1 MAQRKNA
8 KRDNAMNQP
17 QDAIAML
24 RADHQRVR
32 DLFQEYEAATEQQ
45 AKRDIAEE
53 AFVELETH
61 AQLEEQIFYPT
72 VNEETEE
79 GPELVKEA
87 LEEHQTVKQRI
98 HALRDTRDFQEFDA
112 QFAALVRDVAHHVEE
127 EEAEMLPLAE
137 VELEGELDQ
146 LTEEMQAL
154 KQEIMA
160 SS

>member
-17 QDAIAML
+17 HDAMAML

-32 DLFQEYEAATEQQ
+32 DLFQEYKVATEPQ

-61 AQLEEQIFYPT
+61 AQLEEQIFYPA
-72 VNEETEE
+72 VHEATEE

-87 LEEHQTVKQRI
+87 LAEHQTVKKLI
-98 HALRDTRDFQEFDA
+98 HALRNTRDFQEFDTK
-112 QFAALVRDVAHHVEE
+112 FTALVRDVEHHVEE
-127 EEAEMLPLAE
+127 EESEMLPLAE
-137 VELEGELDQ
+137 VELEEDIEA
-146 LTEEMQAL
+146 LTEEMQEL
-154 KQEIMA
+154 KQELMA
-160 SS
+160 S

>member
-8 KRDNAMNQP
+8 KRDHEMNQP

-32 DLFQEYEAATEQQ
+32 DLFQEYKAATDPQ

-61 AQLEEQIFYPT
+61 AQLEEQIFYPA

-79 GPELVKEA
+79 GPELVKDA
-87 LEEHQTVKQRI
+87 LEEHQTVKKLIQ
-98 HALRDTRDFQEFDA
+98 ALRGMSDVQEFDA
-112 QFAALVRDVAHHVEE
+112 TFTALVRHVEHHVEE
-127 EEAEMLPLAE
+127 EESEMLPLAE
-137 VELEGELDQ
+137 VELEGDLDQ
-146 LTEEMQAL
+146 LQEEMQAL
-154 KQEIMA
+154 KQEMMA